1 MRIKSIIV
9 AGMFLA
15 LLAGCGGSPFANR
28 TTNPPV
34 DVTQLEPMR
43 VVSFNVTVPETLE
56 VSEDNS
62 YDPSAD
68 IVWRGDPFGSRYPQ
82 VKAIFE
88 TGIAAGVGD
97 LAGSQPVIL
106 DIVVTRFHSQSEKIR
121 YSFGGKYEVGYELR
135 VRDADSNAVIVP
147 NYHVYT
153 EIDAPGG
160 VEALAADQAGRTEK
174 LDNIN
179 LIARSIYMQL
189 TGMELTAP
197 ALAVPVVTTP
207 AVPDPAEG

>member
-1 MRIKSIIV
+1 MRIKSMLI
-9 AGMFLA
+9 AGTFLA
-15 LLAGCGGSPFANR
+15 FLAGCGGSPFANR

-56 VSEDNS
+56 VSEENS
-62 YDPSAD
+62 YDPKAD
-68 IVWRGDPFGSRYPQ
+68 IVWRGDAFGPRYPQ
-82 VKAIFE
+82 VKTIFE
-88 TGIAAGVGD
+88 TGIAAGVRD

-121 YSFGGKYEVGYELR
+121 YSFGGKYEVGYQLL
-135 VRDADSNAVIVP
+135 VRDANSDAVIVP
-147 NYHVYT
+147 AYQVYT

-179 LIARSIYMQL
+179 LIAKSIYMQL

-197 ALAVPVVTTP
+197 AVAVPVATTP
-207 AVPDPAEG
+207 ALSAPAEG